1 MCLSGR
7 DVESGEAMEYEDKG
21 IWEVSVLAPKK
32 KKEKEKKNC
41 EILVSYW

>member
-21 IWEVSVLAPKK
+21 IWEVSVLTPK
-32 KKEKEKKNC
+32 KKEKERKK
-41 EILVSYW
+41 EL